1 MLWTIRAALPMLAC
15 SALVLACV
23 ASAPADDAK
32 DKPGASGI
40 WAKKEGQ
47 LTIEFADKDVMKI
60 APHGG
65 ADAVIVCSYSMSKEG
80 LVKAKVTE
88 LAGKEEFKEKAKSHA
103 PVGLE
108 LSFTWKVKGET
119 ATLEDVQGKDVDV
132 FKSHME
138 GDFAKKKS
146 D

>member
-1 MLWTIRAALPMLAC
+1 MIRIVRTALPLLAC
-15 SALVLACV
+15 GVLLLAC
-23 ASAPADDAK
+23 ARSAPADDAK
-32 DKPGASGI
+32 DKPSASGT

-47 LTIEFADKDVMKI
+47 LTIEFAGKDVIKI

-65 ADAVIVCSYSMSKEG
+65 EDAVVVCSYTMTKDG
-80 LVKAKVTE
+80 QVKAKVTE
-88 LAGKEEFKEKAKSHA
+88 LAGKEEFKEKAKSHV

-108 LSFTWKVKGET
+108 LTFTWKVKGET

-138 GDFAKKKS
+138 GEFAKKKS

>member
-1 MLWTIRAALPMLAC
+1 MIRNIRSAMVTFTCSTLALTWVT
-15 SALVLACV
+15 SAL
-23 ASAPADDAK
+23 ADDAK
-32 DKPGASGI
+32 DKPAASGT

-47 LTIEFADKDVMKI
+47 LTIEFADKGVLNI

-65 ADAVIVCSYSMSKEG
+65 DDAVVVCSYTMTKEG

-88 LAGKEEFKEKAKSHA
+88 LAGKEDFKEKAKSHV

-138 GDFAKKKS
+138 GEFAKKKS